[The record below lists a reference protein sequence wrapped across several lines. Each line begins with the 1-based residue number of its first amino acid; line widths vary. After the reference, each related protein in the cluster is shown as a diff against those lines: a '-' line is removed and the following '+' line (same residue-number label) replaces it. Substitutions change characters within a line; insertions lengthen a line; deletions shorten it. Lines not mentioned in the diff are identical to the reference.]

1 MFLSAS
7 VPSRPEH
14 ERTREAASMGQLG
27 RPTLRKT
34 QSNLDFS
41 KQGVGGSREPPNPD
55 FLQLKK
61 NPDLMGRGQK

>member
-41 KQGVGGSREPPNPD
+41 KQGVDTELKG
-55 FLQLKK
+55 FLLKTIGFYSIMA
-61 NPDLMGRGQK
+61 LQGV